1 MVLVAFRSS
10 LIVKI
15 NNFSMWTLQP
25 QNVITFQ
32 GKCVHKG
39 QFESHF
45 QFVKMHFSPCQVV
58 QRINSIY
65 CTKRGKK
72 RLKKLS
78 LSNIETA
85 SLRGKDFYHD
95 VRLSECAPVV
105 HVVRWPF
112 DIHLTFSLFVDDN
125 SESESDS
132 DDRFKG
138 EGSAHMAER
147 AVCLSWALLFEQT
160 TSHDPVICH
169 K

>member
-1 MVLVAFRSS
+1 M
-10 LIVKI
+10 
-15 NNFSMWTLQP
+15 
-25 QNVITFQ
+25 QNLITFID
-32 GKCVHKG
+32 KCVHKW

-45 QFVKMHFSPCQVV
+45 QFVVTHLFSFQVV

-95 VRLSECAPVV
+95 VSSQNVFSWPSDIKQPFYSVCRWQQWEWKWLRRQVQRWGISTYSWVGYVFELSA
-105 HVVRWPF
+105 
-112 DIHLTFSLFVDDN
+112 
-125 SESESDS
+125 
-132 DDRFKG
+132 
-138 EGSAHMAER
+138 
-147 AVCLSWALLFEQT
+147 LSFEQT

-169 K
+169 KQMSKLSSVIYILLMYLYFWIYCYFIQ